1 MTVLACALVAMFG
14 ASGCVGLALI
24 SPAFGGPSLLGIAAR
39 VAALTISA
47 VCGIASMVSLVALVY
62 VAFRTLAAL

>member
-24 SPAFGGPSLLGIAAR
+24 SPAFGIAVR
-39 VAALTISA
+39 IAALTISA

>member
-24 SPAFGGPSLLGIAAR
+24 SPAFGIAAR

>member
-1 MTVLACALVAMFG
+1 MTVLACAL
-14 ASGCVGLALI
+14 
-24 SPAFGGPSLLGIAAR
+24 